1 MFYIYNI
8 YIYIH
13 IFHNAIIYSIIY
25 SIYYTLVHG
34 KCLLKV
40 EGRGASAKCRLCLK
54 WAMGAPDNDVVLLS
68 LLLALNVFCTHY
80 GASAVDFEQANF
92 ILI

>member
-1 MFYIYNI
+1 MYYYFIYLF
-8 YIYIH
+8 
-13 IFHNAIIYSIIY
+13 IFFPLFSYNLE
-25 SIYYTLVHG
+25 LVHG

-54 WAMGAPDNDVVLLS
+54 WALGAPDNDVILLS
-68 LLLALNVFCTHY
+68 LLLASFNVFCAHY
-80 GASAVDFEQANF
+80 GASAVDFEQVNSVL